1 MTCVSV
7 PRSTASGVSLQVS
20 AASALSG
27 TDIENWVSSTS
38 NPQSLQ
44 TCGPQYCEL
53 CGKMLILAIK
63 SECYV

>member
-1 MTCVSV
+1 M
-7 PRSTASGVSLQVS
+7 PPSTDSGVSVQVS

-27 TDIENWVSSTS
+27 TDIDNWVSSTS

-44 TCGPQYCEL
+44 TCGPQHCEL
-53 CGKMLILAIK
+53 CGKMLIFAIK